1 MGNTIKYTEMNWY
14 CLKLPRWGVKWCQN
28 NFDVIMILI
37 IWHQDYRNEKGKNG
51 LKIVTVVRMTKLKRI
66 ARTILHDKNFLNFF
80 HAFILLL
87 ITDNTCIL
95 LCTIYSI
102 GPLNESNKERGMK
115 HLCFSIFSRL
125 CNQSIDRFRVIYLWR
140 TKIKRTA
147 W

>member
-1 MGNTIKYTEMNWY
+1 
-14 CLKLPRWGVKWCQN
+14 
-28 NFDVIMILI
+28 
-37 IWHQDYRNEKGKNG
+37 
-51 LKIVTVVRMTKLKRI
+51 MTKLKRI
-66 ARTILHDKNFLNFF
+66 ARTILHDKNFFFFF

-147 W
+147 RLARDQQRRCRSQLVNLGNQVERAVHKFRHLP